1 MPILIK
7 KIEPWSKK
15 FFAYLLAALML
26 LVMLEVLILPKL
38 TSAAQLTSRKVTL
51 STSSAASSAA
61 TTTYTFDFTTAS
73 TATIASIKIQACTT
87 ASGSC
92 SVPTGWDEASSTLS
106 STTFS
111 GSWTVSTATDGEL
124 RASATGASSTSSG
137 VAKQIVFG
145 NVQNPTT
152 ANETFFMRIT
162 TYTGSNWSTGPTDTG
177 VVAASTAAQISVTA
191 SVDESLSLCVYSGA
205 NCGAGGTSIALGALS
220 SSSLTTGTHK
230 VEAGTNATSG
240 YVLQYNG
247 ATLTD
252 SGISQTITA
261 IGGTAA
267 ASSTGSEQ
275 FGFNA
280 GTYSGGSGA
289 PGEQYDNTSEYAFVA
304 GSSTTFASASGPS
317 ATTTYTLTYGA
328 NISSG
333 TEAGSYSTTITYICT
348 ATF

>member
-1 MPILIK
+1 MPRNQLNVINR
-7 KIEPWSKK
+7 SKK
-15 FFAYLLAALML
+15 FFGYLSAALL
-26 LVMLEVLILPKL
+26 LTLMLEAVVLPAH
-38 TSAAQLTSRKVTL
+38 TRAAQLTARKLTL

-61 TTTYTFDFTTAS
+61 TTTYTFDFTVAS

-87 ASGSC
+87 ASGTC
-92 SVPTGWDEASSTLS
+92 TVPTGWDESASTLT
-106 STTFS
+106 STDFS

-124 RASATGASSTSSG
+124 RASATGASSTSAG
-137 VAKQIVFG
+137 AAKQIVFG
-145 NVQNPTT
+145 SVQNPTT
-152 ANETFFMRIT
+152 ANEAFFMRIT

-177 VVAASTAAQISVTA
+177 VVAGSTGAQISVTA
-191 SVDESLSLCVYSGA
+191 SVDETLSLCIYSGA
-205 NCGAGGTSIALGALS
+205 NCGAGGTSIALGTLS
-220 SSSLTTGTHK
+220 SSSITTGTHK
-230 VEAGTNATSG
+230 IEAGTNASSG

-267 ASSTGSEQ
+267 ASSTGNEQ

-289 PGEQYDNTSEYAFVA
+289 PGSQYDNTSEYAFVA
-304 GSSTTFASASGPS
+304 GSATTFASASGPT

-328 NISSG
+328 NISTG
-333 TEAGSYSTTITYICT
+333 TEAGSYSTTVTYICT